1 MKMNLLKGAA
11 VLGVAAALS
20 AGVPSGAVAAP
31 FKAGHGEALSAAAPS
46 DTIEVRRRH
55 GRYLAYGA
63 AGLFLGAA
71 LAAPYYRGGYGYY
84 GPGYGYSA
92 YGPGQK
98 CWVQTGP
105 YRGQGYWGWC

>member
-20 AGVPSGAVAAP
+20 AGVPNAAVAAP
-31 FKAGHGEALSAAAPS
+31 FQAGHGEALKSSAPS

-55 GRYLAYGA
+55 GRYWAYGLG
-63 AGLFLGAA
+63 GLALGAV
-71 LAAPYYRGGYGYY
+71 LAAPYYRGY
-84 GPGYGYSA
+84 GPGYGYGYSA